1 MSVGQDWGIHL
12 LHLDLK
18 DTTTTVRNMGIE
30 HLDADKRQNP
40 TCQIKERRIMHL
52 TMHVP
57 NVTILDIK
65 ARIAGLK
72 YIQ

>member
-18 DTTTTVRNMGIE
+18 DTVTPIKNMGIE
-30 HLDADKRQNP
+30 HLNADQRQNP
-40 TCQIKERRIMHL
+40 TSQIRERRIMHL

-57 NVTILDIK
+57 NVTSLDIK
-65 ARIAGLK
+65 ARIVEIK
-72 YIQ
+72 YI